1 MKYNK
6 KYLFNSDEKDDFV
19 YEIEEGFT
27 YMSKDKNTIYFV
39 GIETDDECDGY
50 AEFDEIEFKE
60 SKDSP
65 DDEGNTEAYAIRY
78 SMTIKEFEKLVEKVM
93 GCKNE

>member
-6 KYLFNSDEKDDFV
+6 KYLFNPDEKDDFV

-27 YMSKDKNTIYFV
+27 YMSKDKDTIYFV
-39 GIETDDECDGY
+39 GIETDDECDGF
-50 AEFDEIEFKE
+50 AEVEELEFKE
-60 SKDSP
+60 SKDAI
-65 DDEGNTEAYAIRY
+65 DEGNTEVYAIRY
-78 SMTIKEFEKLVEKVM
+78 SMSFKEFQKLAERVM